1 MGNRAHVPWEQT
13 VWIAG
18 GIPKHS
24 FLCWLFILN
33 RYPTRDRLQRWGHQT
48 PATCLLCN
56 SAAESRDHLFF
67 ACPLSWNMW
76 SILAP
81 RCGLNP
87 AQQWTDVLAQL
98 RPLNSRNWK
107 GRLTLLT
114 WQCCLYWI
122 WQEKNS
128 RLHRNTFRSH
138 DALLRLIDRQ
148 IRDRLLSYRDAS
160 PRLSSR
166 MMQQWLA

>member
-1 MGNRAHVPWEQT
+1 MGNRAPVPWEQT

-24 FLCWLFILN
+24 FLSWLFILN
-33 RYPTRDRLQRWGHQT
+33 RCPTRDRLLRWGLQT

-56 SAAESRDHLFF
+56 STAESRDHLFF
-67 ACPLSWNMW
+67 ACPLSWNLW
-76 SILAP
+76 STLAP

-122 WQEKNS
+122 WQERNS

-148 IRDRLLSYRDAS
+148 IRDRLLSYRDTS